1 MRQVEFKTI
10 DNQIIQL
17 NSNNTSIQLDQEQPY
32 GVIYRGQCSSTL
44 TEQQLNSWWDYVDE
58 LLIETPTSNF
68 HSVWKIID
76 NGIIY
81 GYDN

>member
-1 MRQVEFKTI
+1 MIQVEFKTT
-10 DNQIIQL
+10 DDQIIQF
-17 NSNNTSIQLDQEQPY
+17 NSNNRSIQLDQEQPY

-58 LLIETPTSNF
+58 LLVERPTSNF
-68 HSVWKIID
+68 HSIWKIID
-76 NGIIY
+76 NNETY

>member
-10 DNQIIQL
+10 DNQIIQF

-44 TEQQLNSWWDYVDE
+44 TEQQLTSWWNYVDQ

-76 NGIIY
+76 TGIIY